1 VSASPISGHLGR
13 RGLMCHIVQQCGHF
27 ILQQYLPCG
36 FAIARLSHAASNP
49 TLRDQRQSARI
60 TA

>member
-1 VSASPISGHLGR
+1 
-13 RGLMCHIVQQCGHF
+13 MCHIVQQCGHF